1 MSMSTERWELEAAE
15 AVGSVIEA
23 WGFKRNEGRVWAL
36 TYLRGRPLSAADLQE
51 ALGLSKGAVS
61 MVLASLE
68 RWGVVERA
76 REPGE
81 SVWTYRARTDFLS
94 MIRRVLVER
103 ELAVVRRAAEA
114 LRTAHAAAAAAN
126 VPREAQVRLG
136 RMHKL
141 AQLTERALNAFL
153 KTTRFDLGGVHEV
166 LSVARGLL
174 RT

>member
-1 MSMSTERWELEAAE
+1 MSTVERWELEAAE
-15 AVGSVIEA
+15 AVGLVIEA

-36 TYLRGRPLSAADLQE
+36 VYLRGRPLTAQDLQD

-61 MVLASLE
+61 MVVRELE
-68 RWGVVERA
+68 RWGVVDRL

-81 SVWTYRARTDFLS
+81 ALWSYRARTDFLS

-103 ELAVVRRAAEA
+103 ELAVVKRAAEA
-114 LRTAHAAAAAAN
+114 LRGALDAAAAAGVA
-126 VPREAQVRLG
+126 RDAQSRLG

-153 KTTRFDLGGVHEV
+153 KTTRFELGGLHEV